1 MDNHLAHFLI
11 LEENKGNN
19 SIMNDYTLE
28 IKNMGILAKAAAKF
42 LRTRT
47 TEEKNAYLKEIA
59 SQLSLAKADIIA
71 SNSMDVADARSSGL
85 KEALVE
91 RLTLTEK
98 RFDEMIDGLLQVV
111 SLKDPVGD
119 VDGMWIN
126 DAGLNI
132 GARRVPLGVVAM
144 IYESRPNVTIDA
156 SALCIKTGNAV
167 ILKGGSDALMTN
179 KALMKAVDKA
189 TEVCGFPEGAI
200 QLVRTTDRDF
210 TKQLLSAKQYID
222 CVIPRGGAGL
232 IQFVA
237 DHSKVPMIET
247 GTGNCHIY
255 VDADYE
261 VDQAVQII
269 ENAKIQRPGACNAVE
284 TVLLNEDNAEALL
297 KALVPAMSQSGV
309 ELALCDKSLAIGARI
324 GLDLSKCKPASEY
337 DWETEYLDFKLAVK
351 TVTDIDEAIAH
362 IDKYSSGHSE
372 AILTHH
378 YDHAQRFLDHVDSS
392 TVYVNASTRFTDGGE
407 FGFGAEI
414 GISTQKLHARGPMG
428 LRALTTVKYVVYGNG
443 QTRK

>member
-1 MDNHLAHFLI
+1 MT
-11 LEENKGNN
+11 
-19 SIMNDYTLE
+19 DYTLE
-28 IKNMGILAKAAAKF
+28 IKQMGILAKEAAKF
-42 LRTRT
+42 LRTQST
-47 TEEKNAYLKEIA
+47 DVKNSFLKEIA
-59 SQLSLAKADIIA
+59 TQLNLAKADIIA
-71 SNSMDVADARSSGL
+71 SNGMDVADARGSGL

-111 SLKDPVGD
+111 SLKDPVGE

-126 DAGLNI
+126 DAGLQI

-179 KALMKAVDKA
+179 KALMKAVEKA
-189 TEVCGFPEGAI
+189 VQVCGFPEGVI

-210 TKQLLSAKQYID
+210 TKQLLAAKPYID

-232 IQFVA
+232 IQFVS

-247 GTGNCHIY
+247 GTGNCHIF

-261 VDQAVQII
+261 VDQATQII
-269 ENAKIQRPGACNAVE
+269 LNAKVQRPGACNAVE
-284 TVLLNEDNAEALL
+284 TVLLHEDHAREMLSALIP
-297 KALVPAMSQSGV
+297 ALTESGV
-309 ELALCDKSLAIGARI
+309 ELALCEKSMTLGKAL
-324 GLDLSKCKPASEY
+324 GLDLSGCKPATEY
-337 DWETEYLDFKLAVK
+337 DWETEYLDFKLAIKAVSSIE
-351 TVTDIDEAIAH
+351 DAIAH
-362 IDKYSSGHSE
+362 IDAYSSGHSE

-378 YDHAQRFLDHVDSS
+378 YDHAQKFLDHVDSS

-443 QTRK
+443 QTRN